1 MDTKRSAP
9 SNIKKLHILVVFI
22 AQSSALGFES
32 SLPKIKEKRRL
43 VRAFTPTKDKI
54 LSDVD
59 NLLQLVHDFY
69 NARLYPL
76 QVSFLTATTLY
87 FQSGDSII
95 NPSMLTKYP
104 LDRERYESYWNAFCL
119 QKPEDIKREDIQ
131 ACLFGARPVGD
142 PNPNAH
148 SDEVWDGYESDKN
161 SDFELG
167 RSKSMKL
174 KKVEE
179 LSKLEYAL
187 RIQGGEHLDAS
198 RSHAVPRYDLSR
210 HANGETYYTY
220 AGIRI
225 AGSEVDITE
234 AFSHLRTNA
243 TDAAPPPPRPSRVDP
258 PSEPTTPATG
268 FKDQQR

>member
-1 MDTKRSAP
+1 MS
-9 SNIKKLHILVVFI
+9 
-22 AQSSALGFES
+22 
-32 SLPKIKEKRRL
+32 
-43 VRAFTPTKDKI
+43 
-54 LSDVD
+54 
-59 NLLQLVHDFY
+59 
-69 NARLYPL
+69 
-76 QVSFLTATTLY
+76 
-87 FQSGDSII
+87 
-95 NPSMLTKYP
+95 
-104 LDRERYESYWNAFCL
+104 
-119 QKPEDIKREDIQ
+119 
-131 ACLFGARPVGD
+131 
-142 PNPNAH
+142 
-148 SDEVWDGYESDKN
+148 
-161 SDFELG
+161 
-167 RSKSMKL
+167 L

-258 PSEPTTPATG
+258 PSVPTTPPRDSRTNNDDIQTLSYEHGSQAQNVAAGDTPDDRSLSCVVNISINSG
-268 FKDQQR
+268 FDRSPNRADNAPVEEYTEAMAAVGSSSRARRAQVSSAPFRPIPAHLSPSVNEDSPSENGDEDEDAADNESDDSV